1 MPRRVTFV
9 NTNQVKPAI
18 APIAFDYLSAPME
31 RAGFEL
37 TLLDLCFADDCDA
50 AIDAHCRAQAPDYWG
65 VTLRNTDDVYFSS
78 GYSFLDKI
86 RDIVASLRRARP
98 VPVVIG
104 GAGFSVMPEKLLDY
118 LGADFG
124 IVREGEF
131 SFPELLTCLEEGRSF
146 THISGVVYRNADGV
160 QSTPL
165 APNSC
170 GPLGLLG
177 PHKRE
182 LVDNKHYFA
191 KGGQIGIETKRG
203 CNRACIYCVEPLIKG
218 RTVRLR
224 DPEDVVDE
232 MESLVERGINVFH
245 INDSEFNLSIAH
257 PLALCEAIV
266 RRNLAGKIQWY
277 AYGMPRPF
285 TDELAAAMKAAGCVG
300 MNFGV
305 DSASEKML
313 KILRRTFRPA
323 DIERAVNTAK
333 RHGLEHIVELLFGA
347 PGETQETVRETIDF
361 IKRID
366 PERVSVTVGLRIF
379 PGTELERM
387 IRSEGLNES
396 NPNLHGHIAGN
407 GDLLHPVFYLPTAL
421 GPEPQKFIA
430 ELIGNDRRFF
440 GANTSLF
447 NYNANDALV
456 EAIAQG
462 ERGAYWSILNRIE
475 KRYAQAQ
482 ARKAAEHRSAPLVE
496 LSADRPHEE
505 GEAVSAA
512 CEASVPGGARVI
524 QFTMP
529 QHVSHSDDE
538 QISAGGKSVRRANA
552 G

>member
-1 MPRRVTFV
+1 MARRVTFV

-31 RAGFEL
+31 QAGFEL
-37 TLLDLCFADDCDA
+37 TLLDLCFTDDCDA
-50 AIDAHCRAQAPDYWG
+50 AIAEHARAQAPDYWA

-98 VPVVIG
+98 VPVVMG
-104 GAGFSVMPEKLLDY
+104 GAGFSVMPEKLLAY

-124 IVREGEF
+124 VVREGEF
-131 SFPELLTCLEEGRSF
+131 SFPELLTCLEEERSF
-146 THISGVVYRNADGV
+146 AHIPGLVYRNGDGV
-160 QSTPL
+160 LSTAL
-165 APNSC
+165 EPNTC
-170 GPLGLLG
+170 GPLDRLG
-177 PHKRE
+177 AHKRE
-182 LVDNKHYFA
+182 LVDNKRYFA

-203 CNRACIYCVEPLIKG
+203 CNRRCIYCVEPLIKG

-224 DPEDVVDE
+224 NPEAVVDE
-232 MESLVERGINVFH
+232 MESLVEQGINVFH

-257 PLALCEAIV
+257 PLALCAAIV
-266 RRNLAGKIQWY
+266 RRKLASKIQWY

-285 TDELAAAMKAAGCVG
+285 PDELAAAMKAAGCVG

-313 KILRRTFRPA
+313 KILRRTFAPA
-323 DIERAVNTAK
+323 DIERGVNTAK
-333 RHGLEHIVELLFGA
+333 RHGLEHILELLFGA
-347 PGETQETVRETIDF
+347 PGETKETVRETIEF
-361 IKRID
+361 VKRID

-387 IRSEGLNES
+387 IRREGLNES
-396 NPNLHGHIAGN
+396 NPNLHGHIDGN
-407 GDLLHPVFYLPTAL
+407 GDLLHPVFYLPSAL
-421 GPEPQKFIA
+421 GPDPQKFIA

-440 GANTSLF
+440 GANASLF

-475 KRYAQAQ
+475 KRHEQAQ
-482 ARKAAEHRSAPLVE
+482 SGKVVE
-496 LSADRPHEE
+496 RRIVPRVKCRQRLEDI
-505 GEAVSAA
+505 AVVA
-512 CEASVPGGARVI
+512 VP
-524 QFTMP
+524 Q
-529 QHVSHSDDE
+529 
-538 QISAGGKSVRRANA
+538 NA
-552 G
+552 

>member
-1 MPRRVTFV
+1 MARRVTFV

-50 AIDAHCRAQAPDYWG
+50 AIAAHAREQAPDYWA

-98 VPVVIG
+98 VPVVMG
-104 GAGFSVMPEKLLDY
+104 GAGFSVMPEKLLEY

-131 SFPELLTCLEEGRSF
+131 SFPELLTCLEEDRSF
-146 THISGVVYRNADGV
+146 THIPGVVYRSADGV
-160 QSTPL
+160 RSSPL

-170 GPLGLLG
+170 GPLAGLG

-182 LVDNKHYFA
+182 LVDNSVYFA

-224 DPEDVVDE
+224 NPEDVVDE

-257 PLALCEAIV
+257 PLALCRAIIG
-266 RRNLAGKIQWY
+266 RNLAQRIQWY

-285 TDELAAAMKAAGCVG
+285 PDELAAAMKAAGCVG

-313 KILRRTFRPA
+313 RILRRTFAPA
-323 DIERAVNTAK
+323 DIKHAVDTAR
-333 RHGLEHIVELLFGA
+333 RHGLEHIIELLFGA
-347 PGETQETVRETIDF
+347 PGETQETVRETIEF

-387 IRSEGLNES
+387 IRSEGLDGN
-396 NPNLHGHIAGN
+396 NPNLHGHVDGN
-407 GDLLHPVFYLPTAL
+407 GDLLHPVFYLPTSL
-421 GPEPQKFIA
+421 GPDPQKFIA
-430 ELIGNDRRFF
+430 ELIGDDGRFF

-447 NYNANDALV
+447 NYNANEALV

-462 ERGAYWSILNRIE
+462 ERGAYWSILKRIE
-475 KRYAQAQ
+475 KQHAQ
-482 ARKAAEHRSAPLVE
+482 ARAGAAPVHVDFPRVEAP
-496 LSADRPHEE
+496 AARPHEALPQRH
-505 GEAVSAA
+505 GCRVREAA
-512 CEASVPGGARVI
+512 
-524 QFTMP
+524 
-529 QHVSHSDDE
+529 
-538 QISAGGKSVRRANA
+538 
-552 G
+552 

>member
-1 MPRRVTFV
+1 MARRVTFV

-31 RAGFEL
+31 RAGFDL

-50 AIDAHCRAQAPDYWG
+50 AIAAHCLEHAPDYWG
-65 VTLRNTDDVYFSS
+65 VTLRNTDDVYFAS
-78 GYSFLDKI
+78 GFSFLDKI
-86 RDIVASLRRARP
+86 RDIIASLRSARA
-98 VPVVIG
+98 VPVVLG
-104 GAGFSVMPEKLLDY
+104 GAGFSVMPQKLLDY
-118 LGADFG
+118 LRADFG

-131 SFPELLTCLEEGRSF
+131 SFPALLTCLEEGRSF
-146 THISGVVYRNADGV
+146 THISGVVYRDADGV
-160 QSTPL
+160 QSTAL
-165 APNSC
+165 GPNTC
-170 GPLGLLG
+170 GPLAQLG

-182 LVDNKHYFA
+182 LVDNTHYFA

-224 DPEDVVDE
+224 EPEDVVDE
-232 MESLVERGINVFH
+232 MESLAQRGINVFH

-257 PLALCEAIV
+257 PVALCRAIV
-266 RRNLAGKIQWY
+266 RRKLADKIQWY

-285 TDELAAAMKAAGCVG
+285 PDELAAAMKAAGCVG

-313 KILRRTFRPA
+313 RILRRTFAPA
-323 DIERAVNTAK
+323 DIERAVGTAK
-333 RHGLEHIVELLFGA
+333 RHGLEHIIELLFGA
-347 PGETQETVRETIDF
+347 PGETRDTVRETIEF

-387 IRSEGLNES
+387 IRSEGLDER
-396 NPNLHGHIAGN
+396 NPNIHGRLDGN
-407 GDLLHPVFYLPTAL
+407 SDLLHPVFYLPVAL
-421 GPEPQKFIA
+421 GPDPQKFIA
-430 ELIGNDRRFF
+430 ELIGDDRRFF

-447 NYNANDALV
+447 NYNANDVLV

-475 KRYAQAQ
+475 KRF
-482 ARKAAEHRSAPLVE
+482 AAAKDSPPVEHRNVIPIKPLVDQ
-496 LSADRPHEE
+496 AHQQGR
-505 GEAVSAA
+505 AVGAA
-512 CEASVPGGARVI
+512 C
-524 QFTMP
+524 
-529 QHVSHSDDE
+529 VSSLNP
-538 QISAGGKSVRRANA
+538 SAQPSIGDKRVRRINA

>member
-1 MPRRVTFV
+1 MARRVSFV

-18 APIAFDYLSAPME
+18 APIAFDYLSAPMQ

-50 AIDAHCRAQAPDYWG
+50 AIAAHCRAQAPDYWA

-98 VPVVIG
+98 VPIVMG

-131 SFPELLTCLEEGRSF
+131 SFPELLTCLEGARPF
-146 THISGVVYRNADGV
+146 THVPGVVYRTTAGV
-160 QSTPL
+160 RSTPL
-165 APNSC
+165 DHDTF
-170 GPLGLLG
+170 GRLDLLG

-203 CNRACIYCVEPLIKG
+203 CNRTCIYCVEPLIKG
-218 RTVRLR
+218 RKVRMR
-224 DPEDVVDE
+224 NPDDVVDE
-232 MESLVERGINVFH
+232 MESLVDRGINVFH
-245 INDSEFNLSIAH
+245 INDSEFNLSVAH
-257 PLALCEAIV
+257 PLALCRAIV
-266 RRNLAGKIQWY
+266 RRNLADRIQWY

-285 TDELAAAMKAAGCVG
+285 PDELAAAMKAAGCVG

-305 DSASEKML
+305 DSASAKML
-313 KILRRTFRPA
+313 GILRRTFRPA
-323 DIERAVNTAK
+323 DIEHAVNAAK
-333 RHGLEHIVELLFGA
+333 RHGLEHILELLFGA
-347 PGETQETVRETIDF
+347 PGETKDTVRETIEF
-361 IKRID
+361 VKRID

-387 IRSEGLNES
+387 VRSEGLSGS
-396 NPNLHGHIAGN
+396 NPNLHGHIDGN
-407 GDLLHPVFYLPTAL
+407 GDLLHPVFYLPTSL

-430 ELIGNDRRFF
+430 ELIGDDRRFF
-440 GANTSLF
+440 GANDRLF

-462 ERGAYWSILNRIE
+462 ERGAYWSILNRLE
-475 KRYAQAQ
+475 KRYAQAEG
-482 ARKAAEHRSAPLVE
+482 RKPAAHRSLPLVE
-496 LSADRPHEE
+496 PSADRVHER
-505 GEAVSAA
+505 GKPVAPAGV
-512 CEASVPGGARVI
+512 ASVPCPA
-524 QFTMP
+524 
-529 QHVSHSDDE
+529 
-538 QISAGGKSVRRANA
+538 
-552 G
+552 